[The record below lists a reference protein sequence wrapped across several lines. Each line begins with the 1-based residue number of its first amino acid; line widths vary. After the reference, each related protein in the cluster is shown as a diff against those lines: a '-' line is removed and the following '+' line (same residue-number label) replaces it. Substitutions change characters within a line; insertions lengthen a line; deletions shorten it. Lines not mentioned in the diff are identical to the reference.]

1 MIEIKVEA
9 DHFIIIIKNRKVALD
24 IELLFT
30 ARNIPFLLKAQNRVW
45 KYKIPIKHKSFTMKE
60 ISLYQ
65 DENRPIK
72 NAFPYKD
79 FSFSPINFF
88 VILCFILFHFYV
100 KSAGVYPEFIQ
111 KGMLSANEALSGEWV
126 RVFTSLTLHGSNLHL
141 FSNMLLLWI
150 FSCAI
155 SQYWGVGQ
163 AWLYI
168 LLSGGMGNLMNAL
181 LYHSNHNSIGASTA
195 VFGALGIMSG
205 IGARLGTVRNQSFKY
220 RVAPLFAAI
229 CLLAL
234 LGSDP
239 NTDIMAHAFG
249 LISGALIGL
258 AGKDLSK
265 RNIVENQ
272 WVQITSFFCFSV
284 IIITAWISQL

>member
-1 MIEIKVEA
+1 MMEIKTEA
-9 DHFIIIIKNRKVALD
+9 NHFIIIIKNRKVALD
-24 IELLFT
+24 IELLLL
-30 ARNIPFLLKAQNRVW
+30 ARKIPFSLNAQSTVW
-45 KYKIPIKHKSFTMKE
+45 KYTIPIKHKNFTMNE

-65 DENRPIK
+65 NENRPIEK
-72 NAFPYKD
+72 AFLDNK
-79 FSFSPINFF
+79 FSFSPVNS
-88 VILCFILFHFYV
+88 VVVLCFILFHFIA
-100 KSAGVYPEFIQ
+100 KSEGLYQQLIQ
-111 KGMLSANEALSGEWV
+111 KGMLSANKALSGEWV
-126 RVFTSLTLHGSNLHL
+126 RVFTALTLHGSALHL
-141 FSNMLLLWI
+141 FSNMALLWL
-150 FSCAI
+150 FSCVV
-155 SQYWGVGQ
+155 SQYWGAGQ

-181 LYHSNHNSIGASTA
+181 FFQSNHNSIGASTA

-205 IGARLGTVRNQSFKY
+205 IRVRLGTVRCQSFKY
-220 RVAPLFAAI
+220 RVAPLVAAI

-234 LGSDP
+234 LGADP

-265 RNIVENQ
+265 RNIIENQ
-272 WVQITSFFCFSV
+272 WIQITSFSSFSV